1 MAGPCV
7 NDTPSIALDIVGSP
21 LGELEATKR
30 NRDTNYSG
38 TAGDDTTHNVDDTG
52 VAHTLSQTW
61 NIKNGP
67 LGLATTAS
75 DEAHG
80 IIVCAV
86 NPIFIHASG
95 GDISIVG
102 FARLN
107 LDGVLSDERDMIST
121 GVDFPAGTSGF
132 IPWGSL
138 VADLDLAIGG
148 DVDVQLFLSITQTGA
163 SGPWT
168 FRYGGSKMVASLG
181 Y

>member
-1 MAGPCV
+1 MSGPCV
-7 NDTPSIALDIVGSP
+7 EDTPSISLDVVGSP
-21 LGELEATKR
+21 GSLEATKR
-30 NRDTNYSG
+30 NRDTSFSG
-38 TAGDDTTHNVDDTG
+38 TAGDNVTHNVNDTG

-61 NIKNGP
+61 NVKNGP
-67 LGLATTAS
+67 LGLATTAT

-80 IIVCAV
+80 LIVVAV
-86 NPIFIHASG
+86 NPIFIAASG

-107 LDGVLSDERDMIST
+107 VGGVLSDERDMIST

-132 IPWGSL
+132 LPWGAL
-138 VADLDLAIGG
+138 VGNLDLAIGD
-148 DVDVQLFLSITQTGA
+148 DVDVQLFLSLTQTGA

-168 FRYGGSKMVASLG
+168 FRFGGSKMVANLG